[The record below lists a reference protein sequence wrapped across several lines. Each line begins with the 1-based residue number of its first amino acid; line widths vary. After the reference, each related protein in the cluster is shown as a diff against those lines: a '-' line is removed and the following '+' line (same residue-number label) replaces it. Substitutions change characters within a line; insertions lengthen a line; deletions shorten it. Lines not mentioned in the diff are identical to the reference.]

1 MVIVILEAFSNKG
14 EKVGNSFGI
23 STKLEPEFKKIE
35 GFISLDRFSHMIED
49 GEGRVSFL
57 SYWRDKN
64 SIKAWQKREA
74 QRLIEQGRSSFNSY
88 QVIVTNVSEVPQ

>member
-1 MVIVILEAFSNKG
+1 
-14 EKVGNSFGI
+14 
-23 STKLEPEFKKIE
+23 
-35 GFISLDRFSHMIED
+35 MIED